1 MIMFLRFRG
10 NIQVNQMGSTN
21 RAYGFVSTND
31 GKTIFGG
38 NLRLDD
44 NAWELHMMDII
55 KDMCREQ
62 VLVWRYLI
70 PMVEMV
76 IRF

>member
-1 MIMFLRFRG
+1 
-10 NIQVNQMGSTN
+10 MGSTN

-31 GKTIFGG
+31 SKTIFGG

-44 NAWELHMMDII
+44 NVSGNNELHMMDII

-62 VLVWRYLI
+62 VLVWR
-70 PMVEMV
+70 
-76 IRF
+76 F